1 MGGRRKSCKKQR
13 KQQQSK
19 RWWSRVQTQ
28 FGPSDWAAE
37 QEQWRKE
44 GAPMCGACVEF
55 GHVREDCPYGDP
67 QYEEAWNQVCG
78 RRKVGASRIMGGS
91 DAQKGACPWQVSI
104 MNNVFHICGGSLIDK
119 NWVLSAAHCFQGFIN
134 VKPFTVRLGALS
146 LSQQQGVDMRLLRIV
161 LRPGFKSADQGGDA
175 ALLELEQPAP
185 LSETI
190 FPVCLPSPSTT
201 FTAGQECWVTG
212 WGNIK
217 EGVPLSSPHTLQQ
230 LVVPLVDSV
239 SCDTMY
245 HIGNSFGKSV
255 PLILPDV
262 ICAGYQEGRKDSCQG
277 DSGGPL
283 VCPSPDCSW
292 ILAGIVSWG
301 DGCAQPNRPGCT
313 RVSLPSCPGYERPS
327 GCLSKPLPA
336 EKRIQSKN

>member
-1 MGGRRKSCKKQR
+1 MGGGRKSCKKQQ

-28 FGPSDWAAE
+28 FGPLDWAAE

-44 GAPMCGACVEF
+44 GSPIF
-55 GHVREDCPYGDP
+55 
-67 QYEEAWNQVCG
+67 
-78 RRKVGASRIMGGS
+78 S
-91 DAQKGACPWQVSI
+91 
-104 MNNVFHICGGSLIDK
+104 
-119 NWVLSAAHCFQGFIN
+119 N

-161 LRPGFKSADQGGDA
+161 LRPGFKSSYLGGDA
-175 ALLELEQPAP
+175 AP

-190 FPVCLPSPSTT
+190 LPVCLPSPSPP
-201 FTAGQECWVTG
+201 FTVGQECWVTG

-239 SCDTMY
+239 SYDTMY
-245 HIGNSFGKSV
+245 HIGTSVSKSV
-255 PLILPDV
+255 PLILPDM
-262 ICAGYQEGRKDSCQG
+262 ICAGYQEGHKDSCQG

-283 VCPSPDCSW
+283 VCPSPDGSW

-301 DGCAQPNRPGCT
+301 DGCAQPNRPGVHSRVTSFLSWIRETKRLPVQTTSRSSANLASSTQNSHSKSNPKSNPIGSSCT
-313 RVSLPSCPGYERPS
+313 GTSLRV
-327 GCLSKPLPA
+327 
-336 EKRIQSKN
+336 